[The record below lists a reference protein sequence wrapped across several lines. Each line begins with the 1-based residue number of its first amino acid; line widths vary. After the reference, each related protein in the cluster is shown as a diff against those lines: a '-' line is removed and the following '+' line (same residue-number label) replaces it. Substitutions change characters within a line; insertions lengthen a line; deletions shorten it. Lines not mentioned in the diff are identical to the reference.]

1 MDCLFCKII
10 DKSISANIIYQNDNV
25 IAFNDINP
33 KSPVHVLIIPKIHIS
48 TLNDLNEEHK
58 SLMGELVFTAKF
70 LAEDLGIAEAG
81 YRLNFNCNPA
91 GGQTVYHIHLHLL
104 QSFEVVVLHKWLPL
118 NSFHTP
124 YFFTSTKCSSIAL
137 IHHTFHSGCWI

>member
-33 KSPVHVLIIPKIHIS
+33 KSPVHVLIIPKIHIP

-58 SLMGELVFTAKF
+58 KLMGELVFTAKL
-70 LAEDLGIAEAG
+70 LAEDLGIDEAG

-91 GGQTVYHIHLHLL
+91 GGQTVYHIHLHLMGGRE
-104 QSFEVVVLHKWLPL
+104 FGWP
-118 NSFHTP
+118 P
-124 YFFTSTKCSSIAL
+124 
-137 IHHTFHSGCWI
+137 G

>member
-10 DKSISANIIYQNDNV
+10 DKSISADIIYENNNI

-70 LAEDLGIAEAG
+70 LAENLGIDEAG

-91 GGQTVYHIHLHLL
+91 GGQTVYHIHLHLMGGRE
-104 QSFEVVVLHKWLPL
+104 F
-118 NSFHTP
+118 
-124 YFFTSTKCSSIAL
+124 
-137 IHHTFHSGCWI
+137 CWPPG